1 MMRHCPRK
9 RVESLKQNQSEALL
23 TGKPMP
29 TLLTFAL
36 PIILGNVFQQLYNV
50 VDAVVAGK
58 FLGDLPLSGISV
70 ASPMMDILYALIIG
84 GSVGVG
90 VLVGQLCGA
99 GDWERLRRV
108 HATALLGGTGLTLAL
123 SLLGVLSARPI
134 LLAQG
139 SDARTVAQAV
149 SYLGIILGG
158 MIFCF
163 FYNYYAAVLRS
174 YGDSRTPFIVLLVS
188 STLHALLD
196 VLLCGVLG
204 LGIRGVACSTVFCQ
218 LFSSVWLVVFTYRRC
233 PELALRRAELRFDAR
248 EARVI
253 LSFAWAAALQQAV
266 VMIGRFL
273 VQGMLTG
280 LGDATVTGY
289 NMGMRVEQ
297 FVYCFPQGV
306 SAAMVVGIAQNLG
319 HGSHERVRRYYRCGV
334 IAEVVL
340 GSVICLACALL
351 APRLIGIFSDNS
363 EVIAAGAVYTGT
375 MAFFYWASYLGEI
388 IQSFFRGIGRLRLTM
403 IASGSQVL
411 LRVILSYFLVPLWG
425 IYGICAA
432 VATGWILLVTIEGSY
447 SLRKVKAFSG
457 E

>member
-1 MMRHCPRK
+1 
-9 RVESLKQNQSEALL
+9 
-23 TGKPMP
+23 MP
-29 TLLTFAL
+29 TLLTFAA
-36 PIILGNVFQQLYNV
+36 PIILGNVFQQLYNI
-50 VDAVVAGK
+50 VDAIVVGK
-58 FLGDLPLSGISV
+58 FLGDLPLAGISV
-70 ASPMMDILYALIIG
+70 ASPVMDILYALIIG
-84 GSVGVG
+84 GSIGIG

-123 SLLGVLSARPI
+123 SLIGVLLAGPV

-139 SDARTVAQAV
+139 SDAQTVAQATA
-149 SYLGIILGG
+149 YLGIILGG
-158 MIFCF
+158 MAFCF

-196 VLLCGVLG
+196 VLLCGALH

-218 LFSSVWLVVFTYRRC
+218 LFSSAWMILYTYRRC
-233 PELALRRAELRFDAR
+233 PELKLRRDELRFDAK
-248 EARVI
+248 EAGTI

-273 VQGMLTG
+273 VQGMLTD
-280 LGDATVTGY
+280 LGDSTVTGY
-289 NMGMRVEQ
+289 NMGMRIEQ
-297 FVYCFPQGV
+297 FAYCFPQGV

-319 HGSHERVRRYYRCGV
+319 HGNRGRVRRFYRAGAA
-334 IAEVVL
+334 AEAALWV
-340 GSVICLACALL
+340 VICLVCALC
-351 APRLIGIFSDNS
+351 APRLIGIFSDNP
-363 EVIAAGAVYTGT
+363 EVIAAGASYTGT
-375 MAFFYWASYLGEI
+375 MAFFYLASYLGEI

-411 LRVILSYFLVPLWG
+411 LRVILSYFFVPLWG
-425 IYGICAA
+425 VYGICAA
-432 VATGWILLVTIEGSY
+432 VATGWILLVLVEGTY
-447 SLRKVKAFSG
+447 SLHKIKEFRL

>member
-1 MMRHCPRK
+1 
-9 RVESLKQNQSEALL
+9 
-23 TGKPMP
+23 MP
-29 TLLTFAL
+29 TLLTFAA
-36 PIILGNVFQQLYNV
+36 PIILGNVFQQLYNI
-50 VDAVVAGK
+50 VDAIVVGK
-58 FLGDLPLSGISV
+58 FLGDLPLAGISV
-70 ASPMMDILYALIIG
+70 ASPVMDILYALIIG
-84 GSVGVG
+84 GSIGIG

-123 SLLGVLSARPI
+123 SLIGVLLAGPV

-139 SDARTVAQAV
+139 SDAQTVAQATA
-149 SYLGIILGG
+149 YLGIILGG
-158 MIFCF
+158 MAFCF

-196 VLLCGVLG
+196 VLLCGALH

-218 LFSSVWLVVFTYRRC
+218 LFSSAWMILYTYRRC
-233 PELALRRAELRFDAR
+233 PELKLRRDELRFDAK
-248 EARVI
+248 EAGTI

-273 VQGMLTG
+273 VQGMLTD
-280 LGDATVTGY
+280 LGDSTVTGY

-297 FVYCFPQGV
+297 FAYCFPQGV

-319 HGSHERVRRYYRCGV
+319 HGNRGRVRRFYRAGAA
-334 IAEVVL
+334 AEAALWV
-340 GSVICLACALL
+340 VICLVCALC
-351 APRLIGIFSDNS
+351 APRLIGIFSDNP
-363 EVIAAGAVYTGT
+363 EVIAAGASYTGT
-375 MAFFYWASYLGEI
+375 MAFFYLASYLGEI

-411 LRVILSYFLVPLWG
+411 LRVILSYFFVPLWG
-425 IYGICAA
+425 VYGICAA
-432 VATGWILLVTIEGSY
+432 VATGWILLVLVEGTY
-447 SLRKVKAFSG
+447 SLHKIKEFRL

>member
-1 MMRHCPRK
+1 
-9 RVESLKQNQSEALL
+9 
-23 TGKPMP
+23 MP
-29 TLLTFAL
+29 TLLTFAA
-36 PIILGNVFQQLYNV
+36 PIILGNVFQQLYNI
-50 VDAVVAGK
+50 VDAIVVGK
-58 FLGDLPLSGISV
+58 FLGDLPLAGISV
-70 ASPMMDILYALIIG
+70 ASPVMDILYALIIG
-84 GSVGVG
+84 GSIGIG

-123 SLLGVLSARPI
+123 SLIGVLLAGPV

-139 SDARTVAQAV
+139 SDAQTVAQATA
-149 SYLGIILGG
+149 YLGIILGG
-158 MIFCF
+158 MAFCF

-196 VLLCGVLG
+196 VLLCGALH

-218 LFSSVWLVVFTYRRC
+218 LFSSVWMILYTYRRC
-233 PELALRRAELRFDAR
+233 PELKLRRDELRFDAK
-248 EARVI
+248 EAGTI

-273 VQGMLTG
+273 VQGMLTD
-280 LGDATVTGY
+280 LGDSTVTGY
-289 NMGMRVEQ
+289 NMGMRIEQ
-297 FVYCFPQGV
+297 FAYCFPQGV

-319 HGSHERVRRYYRCGV
+319 HGNRGRVRRFYRAGAA
-334 IAEVVL
+334 AEAALWV
-340 GSVICLACALL
+340 VICLVCALC
-351 APRLIGIFSDNS
+351 APRLIGIFSDNP
-363 EVIAAGAVYTGT
+363 EVIAAGASYTGT
-375 MAFFYWASYLGEI
+375 MAFFYLASYLGEI

-411 LRVILSYFLVPLWG
+411 LRVILSYFFVPLWG
-425 IYGICAA
+425 VYGICAA
-432 VATGWILLVTIEGSY
+432 VATGWILLVLVEGTY
-447 SLRKVKAFSG
+447 SLHKIKEFRL

>member
-1 MMRHCPRK
+1 
-9 RVESLKQNQSEALL
+9 
-23 TGKPMP
+23 MP
-29 TLLTFAL
+29 TLLTFAA
-36 PIILGNVFQQLYNV
+36 PIILGNVFQQLYNI
-50 VDAVVAGK
+50 VDAIVVGK
-58 FLGDLPLSGISV
+58 FLGDLPLAGISV
-70 ASPMMDILYALIIG
+70 ASPVMDILYALIIG
-84 GSVGVG
+84 GSIGIG

-108 HATALLGGTGLTLAL
+108 HATALLGGTGLTLAI
-123 SLLGVLSARPI
+123 SLIGVLLAGPV

-139 SDARTVAQAV
+139 SDAQTVAQATA
-149 SYLGIILGG
+149 YLGIILGG
-158 MIFCF
+158 MAFCF

-196 VLLCGVLG
+196 VLLCGALH

-218 LFSSVWLVVFTYRRC
+218 LFSSVWMILYTYRRC
-233 PELALRRAELRFDAR
+233 PELKLRRDELRFDAK
-248 EARVI
+248 EAGTI

-273 VQGMLTG
+273 VQGMLTD
-280 LGDATVTGY
+280 LGDSTVTGY

-297 FVYCFPQGV
+297 FAYCFPQGV

-319 HGSHERVRRYYRCGV
+319 HGNRGRVRRFYRAGAA
-334 IAEVVL
+334 AEAALWV
-340 GSVICLACALL
+340 VICLVCALC
-351 APRLIGIFSDNS
+351 APRLIGIFSDNP
-363 EVIAAGAVYTGT
+363 EVIAAGASYTGT
-375 MAFFYWASYLGEI
+375 MAFFYLASYLGEI

-411 LRVILSYFLVPLWG
+411 LRVILSYFFVPLWG
-425 IYGICAA
+425 VYGICAA
-432 VATGWILLVTIEGSY
+432 VATGWILLVLVEGTY
-447 SLRKVKAFSG
+447 SLHKIKEFRL

>member
-1 MMRHCPRK
+1 MHLIPDEKSGRILK
-9 RVESLKQNQSEALL
+9 RNQSKALL
-23 TGKPMP
+23 TGSPVP
-29 TLLTFAL
+29 TLLTFAA

-50 VDAVVAGK
+50 VDAIVVGK
-58 FLGDLPLSGISV
+58 LLGDLPLAGISV
-70 ASPMMDILYALIIG
+70 ASPVMDILYALIIG
-84 GSVGVG
+84 GSIGIG

-99 GDWERLRRV
+99 MDWARLKRV
-108 HATALLGGTGLTLAL
+108 HATALLGGTGLTAAL
-123 SLLGVLSARPI
+123 SLLGVTFAGPI

-139 SDARTVAQAV
+139 TDAQTVAQATA
-149 SYLGIILGG
+149 YLGIILGG

-174 YGDSRTPFIVLLVS
+174 YGDSRTPFVVLLVS

-196 VLLCGVLG
+196 VLLCGTLR

-218 LFSSVWLVVFTYRRC
+218 LFSSVWLVAYTYRRC
-233 PELALRRAELRFDAR
+233 PELKLRRDELRFDRR
-248 EARVI
+248 EAGAI
-253 LSFAWAAALQQAV
+253 LAFAWAAALQQAV

-280 LGDATVTGY
+280 LGDETVTGY

-297 FVYCFPQGV
+297 FAYCFPQGV

-319 HGSHERVRRYYRCGV
+319 HGDRARVRRFYRAGAV
-334 IAEVVL
+334 AECTLWV
-340 GSVICLACALL
+340 VICLVCATL
-351 APRLIGIFSDNS
+351 APRLIGAFSDNPA
-363 EVIAAGAVYTGT
+363 VIDAGASYTGT
-375 MAFFYWASYLGEI
+375 MAFFYLASYLGEI

-403 IASGSQVL
+403 FASGAQVL
-411 LRVILSYFLVPLWG
+411 LRVILSYFFVPLWG

-432 VATGWILLVTIEGSY
+432 VSTGWILLVLIEGAY
-447 SLRKVKAFSG
+447 SLRKVREFRM

>member
-1 MMRHCPRK
+1 MRYYPRK
-9 RVESLKQNQSEALL
+9 RVESLKQNRSEALL

-29 TLLTFAL
+29 TLLAFAL

-50 VDAVVAGK
+50 VDAVVVGK
-58 FLGDLPLSGISV
+58 FLGDLPLAGISV

-84 GSVGVG
+84 GSVGIG

-108 HATALLGGTGLTLAL
+108 HATALLGGTGLTLTL

-139 SDARTVAQAV
+139 SDAQTVAQAV
-149 SYLGIILGG
+149 RYLGIILGG

-163 FYNYYAAVLRS
+163 LYNYYAAVLRA
-174 YGDSRTPFIVLLVS
+174 YGNSRTPFIVLLVS

-196 VLLCGVLG
+196 VLLCGVWG
-204 LGIRGVACSTVFCQ
+204 LGIGGVACSTVFCQ
-218 LFSSVWLVVFTYRRC
+218 LFSGVWLMVFTHRRC
-233 PELALRRAELRFDAR
+233 PELALRRLCFDAK

-306 SAAMVVGIAQNLG
+306 SAAMVVGIAQNVG
-319 HGSHERVRRYYRCGV
+319 HGSRERVRGYYRCGV
-334 IAEVVL
+334 TAELVL
-340 GSVICLACALL
+340 GGVICLVCALF
-351 APRLIGIFSDNS
+351 APRLIGIFSDNAG
-363 EVIAAGAVYTGT
+363 VIAAGTAYTGT
-375 MAFFYWASYLGEI
+375 MAFFYWTSYLAEI
-388 IQSFFRGIGRLRLTM
+388 TQSFFRGIGNLRLTM

-425 IYGICAA
+425 IYGICAS
-432 VATGWILLVTIEGSY
+432 VATGWILLAAIEGSY
-447 SLRKVKAFSG
+447 SLRKVRAFSG